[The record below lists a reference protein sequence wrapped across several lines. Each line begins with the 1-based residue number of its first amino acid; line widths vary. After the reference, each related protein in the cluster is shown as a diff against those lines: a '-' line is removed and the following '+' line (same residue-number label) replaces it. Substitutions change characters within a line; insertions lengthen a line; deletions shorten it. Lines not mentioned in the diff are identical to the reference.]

1 MRWNRILSSIAT
13 VGLVASSCG
22 SGGEP
27 DADTTD
33 TAPATTVAEVTVDS
47 TPPPTSAPPSVPD
60 SVADTAVTTTTHVAV
75 DDESGG
81 ADLFG
86 LVDAGILDLT
96 IDVPEGGVSGE
107 LLHLSFVNTSVD
119 GIETTLPCGLV
130 FAPDSDVQR
139 MMNLTPFDIQLGAGD
154 SIDVTPYVMCID
166 SSAPA
171 PEQGASYEVGE
182 LASGDLFAFAQCICN
197 GGLLDEVDPMMGDMS
212 LQIAV
217 WAIADGELPD
227 IDAAITEADGAFSN
241 LLGQEGIDFDEIA
254 ELMEAQGIDTGL
266 PEGVDLEALLGQ
278 AMGFFDESLADA
290 SVWLDK
296 CNIDLNECGGSP
308 SEALVPAIASAMA
321 AADMASTIREP

>member
-13 VGLVASSCG
+13 VGLLAASCG
-22 SGGEP
+22 SEGEP

-33 TAPATTVAEVTVDS
+33 TATATTVAEVTVDS
-47 TPPPTSAPPSVPD
+47 TIDDSVTDSTPPPTTAPPSVPD
-60 SVADTAVTTTTHVAV
+60 SVVDTAVTTTTNVAV
-75 DDESGG
+75 DDQPGG

-119 GIETTLPCGLV
+119 DIETRLPCGLV
-130 FAPDSDVQR
+130 FAPDGELQR
-139 MMNLTPFDIQLGAGD
+139 MMNLTPFDLELGAGG
-154 SIDVTPYVMCID
+154 STEVTPYVMCID

-171 PEQGASYEVGE
+171 PEQGASYEIAE
-182 LASGDLFAFAQCICN
+182 LASGDLLAFARCICE
-197 GGLLDEVDPMMGDMS
+197 GGLLDEVDSMMGDMS

-227 IDAAITEADGAFSN
+227 IDAAIAEADGALSD

-254 ELMEAQGIDTGL
+254 EIIDAQGIDTGL
-266 PEGVDLEALLGQ
+266 PDGVDLEAMLGQ
-278 AMGFFDESLADA
+278 AMGFFDEYLADA
-290 SVWLDK
+290 GVWLDR
-296 CNIDLNECGGSP
+296 CNIELNE
-308 SEALVPAIASAMA
+308 
-321 AADMASTIREP
+321 